1 MLNNITGD
9 YEMYEHT
16 EKTTKKII
24 DNINDM
30 AMPKRKVIAKD
41 YLKDGKSMVNINIP
55 VGEDDVGKNLGKFM
69 DKQVKEVKQSSK
81 KVKVEVE

>member
-9 YEMYEHT
+9 YEMYDHT

-30 AMPKRKVIAKD
+30 AMPRKKVIGKD
-41 YLKDGKSMVNINIP
+41 YLKDGKSMVNVNIP
-55 VGEDDVGKNLGKFM
+55 MGDEDVGKQLGKYI
-69 DKQVKEVKQSSK
+69 DKQVKEVKSTSK